1 MLLGI
6 NQTLRERDVER
17 ESQTKES
24 NIQRYKKAAEEP
36 WLFEQVAEDT
46 DNREGVLEICLH
58 HDYFL
63 PCQN

>member
-1 MLLGI
+1 MWKGEPDKRK
-6 NQTLRERDVER
+6 QHSGRH
-17 ESQTKES
+17 
-24 NIQRYKKAAEEP
+24 KKAAEKP
-36 WLFEQVAEDT
+36 WLLEQVAEDT

>member
-1 MLLGI
+1 MCQAL
-6 NQTLRERDVER
+6 
-17 ESQTKES
+17 KEMWKGEPDKRKQHS
-24 NIQRYKKAAEEP
+24 ERYKKAAEKP
-36 WLFEQVAEDT
+36 WLLEQVAEDA

>member
-1 MLLGI
+1 MWKGETDKRK
-6 NQTLRERDVER
+6 QHSE
-17 ESQTKES
+17 
-24 NIQRYKKAAEEP
+24 RYKKAAEKP
-36 WLFEQVAEDT
+36 WLVEQVAEDT